1 MKYTEAAFPPKQT
14 KRKTL
19 GRLEGQ
25 TAPLPRK
32 KRFCSKRPLD
42 PQRGGGG
49 TQGLSL
55 HGAPG
60 KQAEPDRGAGGGSRA
75 GRAPRCSAAA
85 STARRQPGSPAARG
99 PASCLRTSTPRGG
112 THLTPQGRVPVSH
125 VGQQGGQAEAEA
137 LGHREGTW
145 RQRQE
150 LDPHPA
156 QLLPLTHC
164 QGGRS
169 QQGRGPACFLRNT
182 PAFLATKC
190 FSSRNFD
197 AS

>member
-1 MKYTEAAFPPKQT
+1 MIPSVKAAGPRASRCT
-14 KRKTL
+14 
-19 GRLEGQ
+19 GRR
-25 TAPLPRK
+25 A
-32 KRFCSKRPLD
+32 SRPS
-42 PQRGGGG
+42 RTGGPA
-49 TQGLSL
+49 
-55 HGAPG
+55 GAAV
-60 KQAEPDRGAGGGSRA
+60 QAEPRVAQRRRPPRA
-75 GRAPRCSAAA
+75 GSPRACFLSRRHRAA
-85 STARRQPGSPAARG
+85 
-99 PASCLRTSTPRGG
+99 LRTSTPRGG
-112 THLTPQGRVPVSH
+112 THLTPQGRVPVRH

-137 LGHREGTW
+137 LSHREGTW